1 MKKNEFEIVVNITP
15 SITFWQA
22 IKLRIAGYKAAKADI
37 ERIARAANRKRIK
50 KVGEN
55 EARTAGEL
63 PPEDEQ
69 PDIRADTLAC

>member
-1 MKKNEFEIVVNITP
+1 MPKNEIEIVVNITP

-22 IKLRIAGYKAAKADI
+22 IKLRIAGYKAAKADL

-50 KVGEN
+50 KEGEKSASAV
-55 EARTAGEL
+55 ETL

-69 PDIRADTLAC
+69 PGI